1 MKRIGAFLLV
11 FLFLLVCSAVYIAQ
25 PILPVSNI
33 GYKQTVSSKR
43 LATHVNTLVQADRP
57 RDAAHPEN
65 LDAVAAYIR
74 KEFTLAH
81 AVIDEQ
87 VYQVD
92 SLSYRNVIASFGPN
106 TTERIVIGAHY
117 DTHGALPGADDNASG
132 IAGLIELAYLLEKA
146 KPNLRVDLVAYT
158 LEEPPYFRTEHMGSK
173 VHATHLHQQGVN
185 VRAMI
190 SLEMIGYFS
199 DEVGSQNYP
208 SALLKLIYP
217 ARGNYISVVGN
228 IGEGNLVR
236 KVKRAMQLAAPLPV
250 YSINAP
256 RIIPG
261 IDFSDHQGY
270 WDVGYPALM
279 VTDTAFNR
287 NFNYHTKEDTPE
299 RLDYSRMAQ
308 VVEQVFAAVTDLAR

>member
-1 MKRIGAFLLV
+1 MKRIGTFLLAL
-11 FLFLLVCSAVYIAQ
+11 LFLLACLAVYIAQ
-25 PILPVSNI
+25 PILPVSNND
-33 GYKQTVSSKR
+33 YKQTVSSTR

-57 RDAAHPEN
+57 RDAAHPDN

-74 KEFTLAH
+74 KEFTLAN
-81 AVIDEQ
+81 AVVDDQ
-87 VYQVD
+87 VYQAD
-92 SLSYRNVIASFGPN
+92 ARSYRNVIASFGPN

-132 IAGLIELAYLLEKA
+132 IAGLIELAYLLDKT

-158 LEEPPYFRTEHMGSK
+158 LEEPPYFRTKYMGSK
-173 VHATHLHQQGVN
+173 VHATHLRQQRVN

-199 DEVGSQNYP
+199 DDVGSQNYP

-217 ARGNYISVVGN
+217 TRGNYISVVGN

-287 NFNYHTKEDTPE
+287 NFNYHTKEDTPQ

>member
-1 MKRIGAFLLV
+1 MKRIGIVLFTFLL
-11 FLFLLVCSAVYIAQ
+11 LLACLAVYIAQ
-25 PILPVSNI
+25 PIFPVSSNN
-33 GYKQTVSSKR
+33 YKQTVSRER
-43 LATHVNTLVQADRP
+43 LSTHVNALVQVDRP

-65 LDAVAAYIR
+65 LDAVADYIR
-74 KEFTLAH
+74 NEFALAH
-81 AVIDEQ
+81 AVVDEQ
-87 VYQVD
+87 MYQVD
-92 SLSYRNVIASFGPN
+92 AKNYRNVIASFGPN
-106 TTERIVIGAHY
+106 TPERIVIGAHY

-132 IAGLIELAYLLEKA
+132 VAGLIELAYLLDKA
-146 KPNLRVDLVAYT
+146 KPRMRVDLVAYT

-173 VHATHLHQQGVN
+173 VHATRLRQQGVN

-199 DEVGSQNYP
+199 DAEGSQDYP

-217 ARGNYISVVGN
+217 TRGNYISVVGN

-270 WDVGYPALM
+270 WDMGYPALM

-287 NFNYHTKEDTPE
+287 NYNYHTKDDTPQ